1 MVGQPRQLP
10 DDHFSNFNSLKIMT
24 IGKIKRDGRIMTAHK
39 IMTIGDIK
47 RKGRIMTAIKIMTI
61 GEIKREGRIMIHIGK
76 FLPPFFSKEEPA
88 PPNIASPNLQP
99 HPKTLFI
106 FHIFRFFFGK

>member
-24 IGKIKRDGRIMTAHK
+24 IEEIKRES
-39 IMTIGDIK
+39 
-47 RKGRIMTAIKIMTI
+47 RIMTAIKIMTI
-61 GEIKREGRIMIHIGK
+61 GEIEREGRIMIHKGK